1 MKANK
6 DEVIQ
11 LLKTAK
17 GQMDGIIKM
26 VEEDR
31 YCIDVSNQLLAAQSI
46 LKNANRKIIKAH
58 MIHCVKEALLNEQ
71 PDAKI
76 DEILKLIDKMS
87 K

>member
-58 MIHCVKEALLNEQ
+58 MSHCVKEALLNEQ